1 MKLMKG
7 SILISILIVT
17 MNLLSPLIVM
27 GSPLTEEERQILE
40 KSLSIVE
47 IDREIVR
54 IEAKQTETE
63 ESISLLTEE
72 LTDKEQDISL
82 SQTRAGARIRAY
94 YMGERENMLGA
105 LLSVNNLKDFFTVL
119 DYYQL
124 ILDRDRNV
132 LNTYKSEYA
141 ELKKAKDK
149 LDKLSNDLSNMKN
162 TLMQQRERVSA
173 LQSSLDGSLN
183 ASSDPDK
190 LKQLIGELTAYW
202 ENVGL
207 YEVRRYFRALASSMS
222 QFPDFLNDHENSLTS
237 DKGKYTLTIREED
250 LNSFLHSKNELLH
263 NMSFVFEEGV
273 IVAQGNR
280 EGMDLRVE
288 GHYTIANEP
297 ENSIRFHVDRL
308 LFNGIELPDTTRM
321 ELENDFDLGFYPQK
335 IVPFVEATDAKI
347 SDGLL
352 IITLK
357 LAL

>member
-1 MKLMKG
+1 MKAMKG
-7 SILISILIVT
+7 SVLTCILLGMMV
-17 MNLLSPLIVM
+17 LFSPLSVLAD
-27 GSPLTEEERQILE
+27 PLTEEERQILE

-47 IDREIVR
+47 IDREIAR
-54 IEAKQTETE
+54 IEARQTETE
-63 ESISLLTEE
+63 QSITILTGQ

-105 LLSVNNLKDFFTVL
+105 LLSVDSLKDFFAVL
-119 DYYQL
+119 DYYQI
-124 ILDRDRNV
+124 ILDRDRTV
-132 LNTYKSEYA
+132 LNTFKSEYA
-141 ELKKAKDK
+141 ELKKTQDK
-149 LDKLSNDLSNMKN
+149 LGKLMDDLTSMKN
-162 TLMQQRERVSA
+162 TLLQQRERVSA

-183 ASSDPDK
+183 ASADPDK
-190 LKQLIGELTAYW
+190 LKQLIEELTVYW

-222 QFPDFLNDHENSLTS
+222 QFPDFLKDHENSLTS

-250 LNSFLHSKNELLH
+250 LNAFLHSKNELLH
-263 NMSFVFEEGV
+263 NMSFVFEEGI

-347 SDGLL
+347 SDGFLV
-352 IITLK
+352 ITLK